1 MGRCPAVQWLLLA
14 RRLLV
19 APLRLP
25 PHTPG
30 ATTTE
35 GAPASGAPQQQQGQ
49 DQGQGTASPA
59 SGPSPGWYWWSLR
72 CVMAQQHALDGRS
85 ATLAGEAA
93 ALIARLLAWADACS
107 SDNANDTTS
116 SSSSNGASGGA
127 GGQEGRRADAGLL
140 GVLFVELAL
149 CQYAYGYVEAGRQY
163 LARAGALLGVEP
175 QLTGALGK
183 RTVHQVDP
191 KVRRC
196 GNGEG
201 KARGRYSTYTR
212 WTPGGWRAQKGWRG
226 QSTRVGGRGEDER
239 KGRGGG
245 GGGGGAGRCWR

>member
-30 ATTTE
+30 ATTSE
-35 GAPASGAPQQQQGQ
+35 GPPASGGPQQQQG
-49 DQGQGTASPA
+49 DAQGQGTTSHA
-59 SGPSPGWYWWSLR
+59 SGPSPGWCWWSLR

-93 ALIARLLAWADACS
+93 ALIARLLVWADACS
-107 SDNANDTTS
+107 SDNANDDAAGT
-116 SSSSNGASGGA
+116 SSNGAA
-127 GGQEGRRADAGLL
+127 GRQEGGRADAGLL

-149 CQYAYGYVEAGRQY
+149 CQYAYGYVDAGRQY
-163 LARAGALLGVEP
+163 LGRAGALLGVEP

-191 KVRRC
+191 KVSWWGSRS
-196 GNGEG
+196 GAN
-201 KARGRYSTYTR
+201 
-212 WTPGGWRAQKGWRG
+212 RA
-226 QSTRVGGRGEDER
+226 
-239 KGRGGG
+239 
-245 GGGGGAGRCWR
+245 